1 MLVLLVSDI
10 HGNQTAFEAVLAA
23 QPSFDALWNLG
34 DTVGYGP
41 RPREC
46 LDLVVGH
53 GADPSLAGN
62 HDLAAVGTLDL
73 AEFNPVARRAA
84 QWTGAQLGAEHR
96 AYLLA
101 RPVMTTASGYT
112 LAHGS
117 PRAPVWEY
125 VTTAAVA
132 TANFAY
138 FDTRV
143 CFIGHTHLATSALLE
158 EGAMQAHLRPLRDG
172 DILDLD
178 AGRYLINPGSVGQ
191 PRDRDPRAAYAL
203 LDTDQGTV
211 TAHRVPYDIPET
223 QRQMALAGL
232 PGILI
237 TRLSLGM

>member
-1 MLVLLVSDI
+1 MMVLLVSDI
-10 HGNQTAFEAVLAA
+10 HGNQAALEAVLAA
-23 QPSFDALWNLG
+23 QPTFDALWNLG

-125 VTTAAVA
+125 VTGTEAA
-132 TANFAY
+132 TANFA
-138 FDTRV
+138 FFATDV
-143 CFIGHTHLATSALLE
+143 CFVGHTHV
-158 EGAMQAHLRPLRDG
+158 AMVAAMRGGQPRAEVRPLRAG
-172 DILDLD
+172 ETVDLT
-178 AGRYLINPGSVGQ
+178 AARYLINPGSVGQ
-191 PRDRDPRAAYAL
+191 PRDRDPRAAFAV
-203 LDTDQGTV
+203 LDTERATV
-211 TAHRVPYDIPET
+211 TARRVSYDVAAT
-223 QRQMALAGL
+223 QRQMEEAGL
-232 PGILI
+232 PEALI
-237 TRLSLGM
+237 ARIALGV